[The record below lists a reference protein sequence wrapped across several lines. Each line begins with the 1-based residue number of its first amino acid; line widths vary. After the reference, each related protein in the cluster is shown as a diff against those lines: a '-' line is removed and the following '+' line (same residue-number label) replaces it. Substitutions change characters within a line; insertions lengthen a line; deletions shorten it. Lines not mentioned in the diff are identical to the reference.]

1 MGYEQQCNQH
11 GLVCFRVRMRR
22 YLVSYTTLA
31 TRAVT
36 LLPLRWLAAWIRRYS
51 SRREPTALRSRS
63 TSTRG

>member
-1 MGYEQQCNQH
+1 MSSSAISMAS
-11 GLVCFRVRMRR
+11 FAFVRMRR